1 MADHLLKLG
10 DYSKPKP
17 KGYYFDLYKW
27 VEPVILESQGVKI
40 DPRDYFITSGEAVT
54 KCTVLEESLWSV
66 YHKSLRTALAALE
79 EEDENPLQALRKGR
93 LFEVNRE
100 LQVYLLRSWRGAC
113 QARYLLVHLT
123 EARGAHL
130 FLETDWSEGQVV
142 CYPKNPRGVK
152 F

>member
-1 MADHLLKLG
+1 MADQLMKLG

-17 KGYYFDLYKW
+17 KGFFFDLYDW
-27 VEPVILESQGVKI
+27 VEPVEVSDCLI
-40 DPRDYFITSGEAVT
+40 DPKDYFITSGEAIT
-54 KCTVLEESLWSV
+54 KGAVLEQDMWVLYDRLIRDAVELLNDT
-66 YHKSLRTALAALE
+66 Y
-79 EEDENPLQALRKGR
+79 DDPIQALRRGKLGK
-93 LFEVNRE
+93 EDRE
-100 LQVYLLRSWRGAC
+100 LQLCLITSWRGAC
-113 QARYLLVHLT
+113 QSRYLITHLT